1 MITTP
6 RPPSVRPPP
15 SAEPVPTPIGFK
27 FAGGHAGIKAHKN
40 DLALVASDVP
50 CAAAGCFTTNR
61 ARAAPV
67 IDCDSRLPA
76 SGFRAVIVNSGNAN
90 ALTGPAGMIDVES
103 VKHAIGLALDTKT
116 DAILTAST
124 GVIGHRLQAQKIVDA
139 APALVAALASQPD
152 GAAQAIMTTDTRAKI
167 VSRVIALDGPS
178 GNTKVTLTAIG
189 KGAGMIHPALATMIV
204 VIATDCAI
212 SPLMLDRALT
222 QSMETSFHA
231 LTVDGDMS
239 TNDAVFA
246 LANGEAKNAP
256 IESPT
261 AAYEVFS
268 RALSEVCEEMAQ
280 KIASDGEGASRL
292 VTVKVTGTA
301 NDVIAR
307 DLARAVAGSNLVKAA
322 IFGADPNWGRVLSTI
337 GARAA
342 TCGYDVDP
350 SRATVAIQSIPVF
363 RGEPLAADTNLLRA
377 RMREPEVVIEVDLDL
392 DGGAGAKGKATA
404 WGCDLSYDYV
414 KINADYS
421 SMIVSTDTG
430 AVAKDDKLAN
440 YSPSFKA
447 SLLVEAL
454 AFVARFRGT
463 RCVVKYGG
471 AAMVKDSLKESFCDD
486 IALLRALGLVP
497 VVVHGG
503 GPEISKALEKM
514 GSASEFVDGVR
525 VTRDEDLKVVEMVL
539 SGSINSD
546 LVARMNRSRIWSALG
561 ESSNHARA
569 VGVSGKDGALLRAK
583 KYIADHGRDLG
594 RVGEVTSVNKDFLEM
609 LLQKEYVPVVSPIG
623 LGDDGEGFNINADAV
638 AAEVAIAIGAK
649 KLIYLTDV
657 AGILEQ
663 GELVSEMT
671 SGDLEARLQT
681 ESIAGGMKAKGDAI
695 LKAIRAGVDRVH
707 VVDGRVP
714 HSVVA
719 ELFTDRGV
727 GTLITL

>member
-1 MITTP
+1 MMTTP
-6 RPPSVRPPP
+6 RPGSVRPLPNDAP
-15 SAEPVPTPIGFK
+15 TPTPIGFK

-40 DLALVASDVP
+40 DLALVASEVP
-50 CAAAGCFTTNR
+50 CSAAGCFTTNR
-61 ARAAPV
+61 AKAAPV
-67 IDCDSRLPA
+67 IDCESRLPA
-76 SGFRAVIVNSGNAN
+76 SGFRAVVVNSGNAN
-90 ALTGPAGMIDVES
+90 ALTGKAGMQDVES
-103 VKHAIGLALDTKT
+103 VKAALGAALHTKT
-116 DAILTAST
+116 ESILTAST

-139 APALVAALASQPD
+139 APALVAALAQTPD

-167 VSRVIALDGPS
+167 VSRVLLIDGK
-178 GNTKVTLTAIG
+178 KVTLTAIG

-212 SPLMLDRALT
+212 SPTMLDRAL
-222 QSMETSFHA
+222 SAAMDTSFHA

-239 TNDAVFA
+239 TNDSVFA

-261 AAYEVFS
+261 AAYEDFA
-268 RALSEVCEEMAQ
+268 RAMREVNEEMAQ

-292 VTVKVTGTA
+292 VTVKVTGTEK
-301 NDVIAR
+301 DLIAR
-307 DLARAVAGSNLVKAA
+307 DLARAVAGSSLVKAA

-350 SRATVAIQSIPVF
+350 SKAVVTIQSIAVF
-363 RGEPLAADTNLLRA
+363 RDEPLAADTNLLRA
-377 RMREPEVVIEVDLDL
+377 RMREPEVVIEVDLQNG
-392 DGGAGAKGKATA
+392 DGHATA

-430 AVAKDDKLAN
+430 AVAKDDRLAN

-454 AFVARFRGT
+454 AFVARFAGQ

-525 VTRDEDLKVVEMVL
+525 ITRTEDLKVVEMVL
-539 SGSINSD
+539 SGSINSN

-561 ESSNHARA
+561 SSENHARA

-583 KYIADHGRDLG
+583 KYEAQHGRDLG

-623 LGDDGEGFNINADAV
+623 LGDDGEGFNINADVV

-657 AGILEQ
+657 AGILDSAS
-663 GELVSEMT
+663 ELVSEMT
-671 SGDLEARLQT
+671 SEQLEAQLQT

-695 LKAIRAGVDRVH
+695 LKAIRSGVDRVH